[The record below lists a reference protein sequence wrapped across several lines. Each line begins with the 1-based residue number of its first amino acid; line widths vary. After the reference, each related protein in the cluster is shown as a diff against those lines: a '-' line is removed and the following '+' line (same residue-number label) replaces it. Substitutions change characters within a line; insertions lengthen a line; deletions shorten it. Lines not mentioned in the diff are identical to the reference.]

1 MLAAQGLH
9 WLDRQ
14 PQGPRWPS
22 YGVAAAVTAALFA
35 VAFISM
41 RSVAPWSDTDHE
53 PTPATTPI
61 VVPLRPPPVTK
72 TAKEVPVIPQPVAP
86 PRTISKPIDRAPPIT
101 PSVPISPPIV
111 APIAPPIA
119 LPVAPRVAPDTS
131 RPRDIGP
138 QIPTVP
144 ILRHNSGLSDTAMAM
159 RGGASYAP
167 AGVTIASR
175 TKNSAKLRDSI
186 ITEKLGAV
194 SWANVPMS
202 AATAGSIDQS
212 QGQARM
218 LAQRSTSV
226 GMTNGLYVPMG
237 KGVGGVGA
245 VNGGKTGVTMDSR
258 GVGVSI
264 PFPLFSPG
272 LSPEDRKRNEK
283 LYAEY
288 LAYLRREQEVIL
300 LKRDS
305 IRVDS
310 LRRDSL
316 AKRRVIP

>member
-22 YGVAAAVTAALFA
+22 FGVAAAVTAALFA
-35 VAFISM
+35 VAFVSM
-41 RSVAPWSDTDHE
+41 RTVGPWSEFERE
-53 PTPATTPI
+53 PTPA
-61 VVPLRPPPVTK
+61 PLVIPLQPPPT
-72 TAKEVPVIPQPVAP
+72 TRRPETTVIPQPQPVPTTRRQPETTPPTVAP
-86 PRTISKPIDRAPPIT
+86 APQ
-101 PSVPISPPIV
+101 IV
-111 APIAPPIA
+111 APTVTPVLPPIA
-119 LPVAPRVAPDTS
+119 LPFPVVPPVTGDTS
-131 RPRDIGP
+131 RARDNARS
-138 QIPTVP
+138 IPTVP
-144 ILRHNSGLSDTAMAM
+144 TLKHNSGLSDTAMAI
-159 RGGASYAP
+159 RGGAAYAP

-175 TKNSAKLRDSI
+175 NKNSAKLRDSI
-186 ITEKLGAV
+186 ITEKLEQLPWLTAE
-194 SWANVPMS
+194 MS
-202 AATAGSIDQS
+202 AGAARSIDQS

-258 GVGVSI
+258 GIGVSV

-272 LSPEDRKRNEK
+272 PSPEERKRNEK
-283 LYAEY
+283 LHAEY
-288 LAYLRREQEVIL
+288 LAFLRREQEVIL

-305 IRVDS
+305 IRADS

-316 AKRRVIP
+316 SKRRIVP